1 MSLQNPVLFP
11 YAFLLFFCR
20 QCPHNPGI
28 WTALANECLFHPKP
42 ACFIAPDGPGIILIN
57 NQAHALHLQYAKSL
71 LQYTFYGE
79 CSKPP
84 APHFRLQHHPGQNCV
99 RSVLLNLIQFS
110 KTYDSFLKD
119 HPIKKHSFSR
129 GIALFHL
136 GQIRRIIIHKICSP
150 QTKFF
155 IRLLFAQLIQK
166 LYIFA
171 FCCFHIQHT
180 QC

>member
-57 NQAHALHLQYAKSL
+57 NQAHAHHLQYAK
-71 LQYTFYGE
+71 
-79 CSKPP
+79 
-84 APHFRLQHHPGQNCV
+84 
-99 RSVLLNLIQFS
+99 IQFS

-119 HPIKKHSFSR
+119 YPIKKHSFSR

>member
-11 YAFLLFFCR
+11 YAFLLFLCR

-42 ACFIAPDGPGIILIN
+42 ACFIAPDSPGIILIN

-71 LQYTFYGE
+71 LQYAFYGE
-79 CSKPP
+79 CSKSP

-119 HPIKKHSFSR
+119 NPINLSFINQIYFKPQISK
-129 GIALFHL
+129 INSVKAAAPKMQQLSFFHKL
-136 GQIRRIIIHKICSP
+136 TP
-150 QTKFF
+150 FF
-155 IRLLFAQLIQK
+155 NV
-166 LYIFA
+166 
-171 FCCFHIQHT
+171 
-180 QC
+180 